1 MNIGVS
7 TASFYPLETEE
18 ALEQLGKA
26 GVKYTE
32 IFFNALSELKPA
44 FIDILEDILDNYGIK
59 VTSVHPTM
67 SLASAVITRLRSN
80 TAATLKLRR
89 VSAQNIL

>member
-32 IFFNALSELKPA
+32 IFFNALSE
-44 FIDILEDILDNYGIK
+44 
-59 VTSVHPTM
+59 
-67 SLASAVITRLRSN
+67 
-80 TAATLKLRR
+80 
-89 VSAQNIL
+89 

>member
-7 TASFYPLETEE
+7 TASFYPLETEA
-18 ALEQLGKA
+18 ALEELGKA

-44 FIDILEDILDNYGIK
+44 FIDILE
-59 VTSVHPTM
+59 
-67 SLASAVITRLRSN
+67 LR
-80 TAATLKLRR
+80 APLLRGGGAIPPLLR
-89 VSAQNIL
+89 NCGALRCKIYYYARRQA